1 MSNPHSKNSENLK
14 TSDSIES
21 EPVQAES
28 AKSTPV
34 PAKLTRSKPTKS
46 LRIAIFT
53 DVFLGIPGGIPSSI
67 RAQKTALE
75 SLGHQVTIFCPGT
88 QQDFENPLSKFGAN
102 HDPNIILVPTAK
114 FLINGASF
122 SKWTK
127 QIVHFIEKKYPN
139 LAETFD
145 LFHIHYE
152 ATTSMAGLILAK
164 KHHIKTI
171 QTMHGRED
179 MAIAINVPHP
189 FKTLAATGINLI
201 HRTTLKSILKN
212 SPKPDYQNPVLKKS
226 PDLNYQNAEIKSSSQ
241 PDHQNPEL
249 KNLAPT
255 IARRQMW
262 QMMTRQA
269 NLADQVI
276 TPSAHFAKKLRLFGV
291 TRPISVISNGI
302 NDQEITNF
310 TPKIRTYQNHEPLRI
325 LWFSRLSKEK
335 RILPFLESL
344 QIAQKLEPNFRFI
357 FTIIGDGN
365 QISKVQKFCKKHFDE
380 TSIKILGTIPHQ
392 EILQKYTEDQHL
404 SIINSYQFD
413 TQGLTILEAAACNL
427 PVIYADPDMTEIV
440 PNHGGLCAKSP
451 TPRAMA
457 KLLLKIHRQPELIQK
472 LSQNL
477 AASEKTYL
485 QSHQIEKLL
494 KLYRQLS

>member
-1 MSNPHSKNSENLK
+1 MSNPHSKNPESLKHQNLK
-14 TSDSIES
+14 G
-21 EPVQAES
+21 QNL
-28 AKSTPV
+28 KN
-34 PAKLTRSKPTKS
+34 PAPTKAF
-46 LRIAIFT
+46 RIAIFT

-88 QQDFENPLSKFGAN
+88 QQDFENPLSQFGAN

-114 FLINGASF
+114 FLVNGAPF

-127 QIVHFIEKKYPN
+127 YVTRFIEQKYPN

-145 LFHIHYE
+145 LFHVHYE
-152 ATTSMAGLILAK
+152 ATTSMAGLLLAK
-164 KHHIKTI
+164 KYGIKVI

-201 HRTTLKSILKN
+201 HRTTLKPIAKKSL
-212 SPKPDYQNPVLKKS
+212 KPDYQNT
-226 PDLNYQNAEIKSSSQ
+226 EI
-241 PDHQNPEL
+241 

-262 QMMTRQA
+262 QMMVRQA

-276 TPSAHFAKKLRLFGV
+276 TPSAHFAKKLQLFGV

-302 NDQEITNF
+302 ADQEMTNF
-310 TPKIRTYQNHEPLRI
+310 TPQVRSYQRSEPLRI

-344 QIAQKLEPNFRFI
+344 KLAQELEPNFRFI

-365 QISKVQKFCKKHFDE
+365 QMSKVQKFCKKHFDE
-380 TSIKILGTIPHQ
+380 ASIKIFGTIPHQ
-392 EILQKYTEDQHL
+392 EILQKYTKDQHL

-427 PVIYADPDMTEIV
+427 PVIYADPDMSEIV

-451 TPRAMA
+451 NPCAMTE
-457 KLLLKIHRQPELIQK
+457 LLLKIYHQPELIQK

-485 QSHQIEKLL
+485 QSQQIEKLL

>member
-1 MSNPHSKNSENLK
+1 MSNPHSKNPESLKHQNLK
-14 TSDSIES
+14 G
-21 EPVQAES
+21 QNL
-28 AKSTPV
+28 KN
-34 PAKLTRSKPTKS
+34 PAPTKA

-88 QQDFENPLSKFGAN
+88 QQDFENPLSQFGAN

-114 FLINGASF
+114 FLVNGAPF

-127 QIVHFIEKKYPN
+127 HVIRFIEEKYPN
-139 LAETFD
+139 LTESFD
-145 LFHIHYE
+145 FFHIHYE

-164 KHHIKTI
+164 KYHIKTI

-189 FKTLAATGINLI
+189 FKTIAATGINLI
-201 HRTTLKSILKN
+201 HRTTLKSISKK
-212 SPKPDYQNPVLKKS
+212 SPRPDYQNPEPKKS
-226 PDLNYQNAEIKSSSQ
+226 PSLNYQNAKI
-241 PDHQNPEL
+241 

-255 IARRQMW
+255 IARREMW

-276 TPSAHFAKKLRLFGV
+276 TPSAHFAKKLQLFGV

-302 NDQEITNF
+302 ADQEIANF
-310 TPKIRTYQNHEPLRI
+310 TPRIRTYQDHEPLRI

-344 QIAQKLEPNFRFI
+344 KLAQELEPDFRFI

-365 QISKVQKFCKKHFDE
+365 QMSKVRKFCKKHFDE
-380 TSIKILGTIPHQ
+380 ASIKILGTIPHQ
-392 EILQKYTEDQHL
+392 EILQKYTKDQHL

-427 PVIYADPDMTEIV
+427 PVIYADPDMSEIV

-451 TPRAMA
+451 APRAMA
-457 KLLLKIHRQPELIQK
+457 ELLLKIHHQPEIIQK

-494 KLYRQLS
+494 DLYYQLS

>member
-1 MSNPHSKNSENLK
+1 MSNPHSKNPESLKHQNLK
-14 TSDSIES
+14 G
-21 EPVQAES
+21 QNL
-28 AKSTPV
+28 KN
-34 PAKLTRSKPTKS
+34 PAPTKA

-88 QQDFENPLSKFGAN
+88 QQDFENPLSQFGAN

-114 FLINGASF
+114 FLVNGAPF

-127 QIVHFIEKKYPN
+127 YVTRFIEQKYPN

-145 LFHIHYE
+145 LFHVHYE
-152 ATTSMAGLILAK
+152 ATTSMAGLLLAK
-164 KHHIKTI
+164 KYGIKVI

-201 HRTTLKSILKN
+201 HRTTLKPIAKKSL
-212 SPKPDYQNPVLKKS
+212 KPDYQNT
-226 PDLNYQNAEIKSSSQ
+226 EI
-241 PDHQNPEL
+241 

-262 QMMTRQA
+262 QMMVRQA

-276 TPSAHFAKKLRLFGV
+276 TPSAHFAKKLQLFGV

-302 NDQEITNF
+302 ADQEMTNF
-310 TPKIRTYQNHEPLRI
+310 TPQVRSYQRSEPLRI

-344 QIAQKLEPNFRFI
+344 KLAQELEPNFRFI

-365 QISKVQKFCKKHFDE
+365 QMSKVQKFCKKHFDE
-380 TSIKILGTIPHQ
+380 ASIKFFGTIPHQ
-392 EILQKYTEDQHL
+392 EILQKYTKDQHL

-427 PVIYADPDMTEIV
+427 PVIYADPDMSEIV

-451 TPRAMA
+451 NPCAMTE
-457 KLLLKIHRQPELIQK
+457 LLLKIYHQPELIQK

-485 QSHQIEKLL
+485 QSQQIEKLL

>member
-1 MSNPHSKNSENLK
+1 MSNPHSKLH
-14 TSDSIES
+14 
-21 EPVQAES
+21 
-28 AKSTPV
+28 
-34 PAKLTRSKPTKS
+34 
-46 LRIAIFT
+46 IAIFT

-67 RAQKTALE
+67 RAQKASLE
-75 SLGHQVTIFCPGT
+75 ALGHQVTIFCPGT
-88 QQDFENPLSKFGAN
+88 QKDYSNPLNKFGAD

-114 FLINGASF
+114 FLVNGAPF

-127 QIVHFIEKKYPN
+127 YVTRFIEQKYPN
-139 LAETFD
+139 LAEAFD

-152 ATTSMAGLILAK
+152 ATTSMAGLLLAK
-164 KHHIKTI
+164 KYSIKVV

-201 HRTTLKSILKN
+201 HRTTLKPIAKKSL
-212 SPKPDYQNPVLKKS
+212 KPDYQNT
-226 PDLNYQNAEIKSSSQ
+226 EI
-241 PDHQNPEL
+241 

-255 IARRQMW
+255 IARREMW
-262 QMMTRQA
+262 QMMVRQA

-276 TPSAHFAKKLRLFGV
+276 TPSTHFAKKLQLFGV

-302 NDQEITNF
+302 ADQEMTNF
-310 TPKIRTYQNHEPLRI
+310 TPQVRSYQRSEPLRI

-344 QIAQKLEPNFRFI
+344 RIAQELEPNFRFV

-365 QISKVQKFCKKHFDE
+365 QMSKVRKFCKKHFDE
-380 TSIKILGTIPHQ
+380 ASIKILGTIPHQ
-392 EILQKYTEDQHL
+392 EILQKYTKDQHL

-427 PVIYADPDMTEIV
+427 PVIYADPDMSEIV

-451 TPRAMA
+451 APRAMA
-457 KLLLKIHRQPELIQK
+457 ELLLKIYHQPELIQK

>member
-1 MSNPHSKNSENLK
+1 MPNPHSKLH
-14 TSDSIES
+14 
-21 EPVQAES
+21 
-28 AKSTPV
+28 
-34 PAKLTRSKPTKS
+34 
-46 LRIAIFT
+46 IAIFT

-67 RAQKTALE
+67 RAQKTSLE
-75 SLGHQVTIFCPGT
+75 ALGHQVTIFCPGT
-88 QQDFENPLSKFGAN
+88 QKDYSNPLNKFGAD

-114 FLINGASF
+114 FLVNGAPF

-127 QIVHFIEKKYPN
+127 YVTRFIEKKYPN

-152 ATTSMAGLILAK
+152 ATTSMAGLLLAK
-164 KHHIKTI
+164 KYGIKVV

-201 HRTTLKSILKN
+201 HRTTLKSIAKK
-212 SPKPDYQNPVLKKS
+212 SPKPDYQNT
-226 PDLNYQNAEIKSSSQ
+226 EI
-241 PDHQNPEL
+241 

-255 IARRQMW
+255 IARREMW
-262 QMMTRQA
+262 QMMNRQA

-276 TPSAHFAKKLRLFGV
+276 TPSAHVAKKLQLFGV

-302 NDQEITNF
+302 ADQEIANF
-310 TPKIRTYQNHEPLRI
+310 TPKIRNYQRSEPLRI

-344 QIAQKLEPNFRFI
+344 RIAQKLEPNFRFI
-357 FTIIGDGN
+357 FTIVGDGN
-365 QISKVQKFCKKHFDE
+365 QMSKVQKFCKKHFDE
-380 TSIKILGTIPHQ
+380 ASIKILGTIPHQ

-427 PVIYADPDMTEIV
+427 PVIYADPDMSEIV

-451 TPRAMA
+451 TPHAMA
-457 KLLLKIHRQPELIQK
+457 ELLLKIYHQPEIIQK

-485 QSHQIEKLL
+485 QSHQIKKLL
-494 KLYRQLS
+494 DLYFSLLNF

>member
-1 MSNPHSKNSENLK
+1 
-14 TSDSIES
+14 
-21 EPVQAES
+21 
-28 AKSTPV
+28 
-34 PAKLTRSKPTKS
+34 
-46 LRIAIFT
+46 
-53 DVFLGIPGGIPSSI
+53 
-67 RAQKTALE
+67 
-75 SLGHQVTIFCPGT
+75 
-88 QQDFENPLSKFGAN
+88 
-102 HDPNIILVPTAK
+102 
-114 FLINGASF
+114 
-122 SKWTK
+122 
-127 QIVHFIEKKYPN
+127 
-139 LAETFD
+139 
-145 LFHIHYE
+145 
-152 ATTSMAGLILAK
+152 MAGLILAK
-164 KHHIKTI
+164 KYHIKTV

-201 HRTTLKSILKN
+201 HRITLKSILKK
-212 SPKPDYQNPVLKKS
+212 SPRLNYQNPEPKKS
-226 PDLNYQNAEIKSSSQ
+226 PSLNYQNAKI
-241 PDHQNPEL
+241 

-255 IARRQMW
+255 IARREMW

-276 TPSAHFAKKLRLFGV
+276 TPSTHFAKKLQLFGV

-302 NDQEITNF
+302 NDQEIAKF
-310 TPKIRTYQNHEPLRI
+310 TPQIRAYQNHKPLRI

-344 QIAQKLEPNFRFI
+344 RIAQELEPNFRFI

-365 QISKVQKFCKKHFDE
+365 QMSKVRKFCRKHFDE
-380 TSIKILGTIPHQ
+380 ASIKILGTIPHQ
-392 EILQKYTEDQHL
+392 EILQKYIEDQHL

-451 TPRAMA
+451 TPHAMA
-457 KLLLKIHRQPELIQK
+457 ELLLKIYHQPEIIQK

-494 KLYRQLS
+494 DLYRQLS

>member
-1 MSNPHSKNSENLK
+1 MPNPHSKLH
-14 TSDSIES
+14 
-21 EPVQAES
+21 
-28 AKSTPV
+28 
-34 PAKLTRSKPTKS
+34 
-46 LRIAIFT
+46 IAIFT

-67 RAQKTALE
+67 RAQKTSLE
-75 SLGHQVTIFCPGT
+75 ALGHQVTIFCPGT
-88 QQDFENPLSKFGAN
+88 QKDYSNPLNKFGAD

-114 FLINGASF
+114 FLVNGAPF

-127 QIVHFIEKKYPN
+127 EVVRFIEQKYPN
-139 LAETFD
+139 LTKSFD

-164 KHHIKTI
+164 KYHIKTI

-201 HRTTLKSILKN
+201 HRITLKSILKK
-212 SPKPDYQNPVLKKS
+212 SPRLNYQNPEPKKSLGLNYQNPEPKKS
-226 PDLNYQNAEIKSSSQ
+226 PGLNYQNAEI
-241 PDHQNPEL
+241 

-255 IARRQMW
+255 IARREMW
-262 QMMTRQA
+262 QMMVRQA

-276 TPSAHFAKKLRLFGV
+276 TPSAHFAKKLQLFGV

-302 NDQEITNF
+302 SDQEIANF
-310 TPKIRTYQNHEPLRI
+310 TPRIRTYQDHEPLRI

-344 QIAQKLEPNFRFI
+344 RIAQELEPNFRFI

-365 QISKVQKFCKKHFDE
+365 QMSKVQKFCKKHFDE
-380 TSIKILGTIPHQ
+380 ASIKILGTIPHQ
-392 EILQKYTEDQHL
+392 EILQKYTKDQHL

-427 PVIYADPDMTEIV
+427 PVIYADPDMSEIV
-440 PNHGGLCAKSP
+440 PNHCGLCAKSP
-451 TPRAMA
+451 SPRAMA
-457 KLLLKIHRQPELIQK
+457 ELLLKIHHQPEIIQK

-477 AASEKTYL
+477 AASKKTYL

-494 KLYRQLS
+494 DLYRQLS

>member
-1 MSNPHSKNSENLK
+1 MPNPHSKLH
-14 TSDSIES
+14 
-21 EPVQAES
+21 
-28 AKSTPV
+28 
-34 PAKLTRSKPTKS
+34 
-46 LRIAIFT
+46 IAIFT

-67 RAQKTALE
+67 RAQKTSLE
-75 SLGHQVTIFCPGT
+75 ALGHQVTIFCPGT
-88 QQDFENPLSKFGAN
+88 QQDFENPLSQFGAN

-114 FLINGASF
+114 FLVNGAPF

-127 QIVHFIEKKYPN
+127 QVVRFIEGKYPN
-139 LAETFD
+139 LTESFD

-164 KHHIKTI
+164 KYHIKTV

-189 FKTLAATGINLI
+189 FKTIAATGINLI
-201 HRTTLKSILKN
+201 HRTTLKSISKK
-212 SPKPDYQNPVLKKS
+212 SPRPDYQNPEPKKS
-226 PDLNYQNAEIKSSSQ
+226 PGLNYQNAEI
-241 PDHQNPEL
+241 

-255 IARRQMW
+255 IARREMW

-276 TPSAHFAKKLRLFGV
+276 TPSAHFAKKLQLFGV

-302 NDQEITNF
+302 ADQEMTNF
-310 TPKIRTYQNHEPLRI
+310 TPKIRIYQNNEPLRI

-344 QIAQKLEPNFRFI
+344 RIAQKLEPNFRFI

-365 QISKVQKFCKKHFDE
+365 QMSKVRKFCRKHFDE
-380 TSIKILGTIPHQ
+380 ASIKILGTIPHQ

-451 TPRAMA
+451 TPHAMA
-457 KLLLKIHRQPELIQK
+457 ELLLKIYHQPEIIQK

-494 KLYRQLS
+494 GLYRQLS

>member
-1 MSNPHSKNSENLK
+1 MSNPHSKNPESLKYQNLK
-14 TSDSIES
+14 G
-21 EPVQAES
+21 QNL
-28 AKSTPV
+28 KN
-34 PAKLTRSKPTKS
+34 PAPTKA

-88 QQDFENPLSKFGAN
+88 QQDFENPLSQFGAN

-114 FLINGASF
+114 FLVNGAPF

-127 QIVHFIEKKYPN
+127 YVTRFIEQKYPN
-139 LAETFD
+139 LTETFD
-145 LFHIHYE
+145 LFHVHYE
-152 ATTSMAGLILAK
+152 ATTSMAGLLLAK
-164 KHHIKTI
+164 KYGIKVI

-201 HRTTLKSILKN
+201 HRTTLKPIAKKSL
-212 SPKPDYQNPVLKKS
+212 KPDYQNT
-226 PDLNYQNAEIKSSSQ
+226 EI
-241 PDHQNPEL
+241 

-262 QMMTRQA
+262 QMMVRQA

-276 TPSAHFAKKLRLFGV
+276 TPSAHFAKKLQLFGV

-302 NDQEITNF
+302 ADQEMTNF
-310 TPKIRTYQNHEPLRI
+310 TPQVRSYQRSEPLRI

-344 QIAQKLEPNFRFI
+344 KLTQELEPNFRFI

-365 QISKVQKFCKKHFDE
+365 QMSKVQKFCKKHFDE
-380 TSIKILGTIPHQ
+380 ASIKILGTIPHQ
-392 EILQKYTEDQHL
+392 EILQKYTKDQHL

-427 PVIYADPDMTEIV
+427 PVIYADPDMSEIV

-451 TPRAMA
+451 NPCAMTE
-457 KLLLKIHRQPELIQK
+457 LLLKIYHQPELIQK

-485 QSHQIEKLL
+485 QSQQIEKLL

>member
-1 MSNPHSKNSENLK
+1 MSNPHSKNPQSLKYQNLTDQNLK
-14 TSDSIES
+14 N
-21 EPVQAES
+21 S
-28 AKSTPV
+28 A
-34 PAKLTRSKPTKS
+34 PAKA

-88 QQDFENPLSKFGAN
+88 QQDFENPLSQFGAN

-114 FLINGASF
+114 FLVNGAPF

-127 QIVHFIEKKYPN
+127 YVTRFIEQKYPN

-145 LFHIHYE
+145 LFHVHYE
-152 ATTSMAGLILAK
+152 ATTSMAGLLLAK
-164 KHHIKTI
+164 KYGIKVI

-201 HRTTLKSILKN
+201 HRTTLKPIAKKSL
-212 SPKPDYQNPVLKKS
+212 KPDYQNT
-226 PDLNYQNAEIKSSSQ
+226 EI
-241 PDHQNPEL
+241 

-262 QMMTRQA
+262 QMMVRQA

-276 TPSAHFAKKLRLFGV
+276 TPSAHFAKKLQLFGV

-302 NDQEITNF
+302 ADQEMTNF
-310 TPKIRTYQNHEPLRI
+310 TPQVRSYQRSEPLRI

-344 QIAQKLEPNFRFI
+344 KLAQELEPNFRFI

-365 QISKVQKFCKKHFDE
+365 QMSKVQKFCKKHFDE
-380 TSIKILGTIPHQ
+380 ASIKIFGTIPHQ
-392 EILQKYTEDQHL
+392 EILQKYTKDQHL

-427 PVIYADPDMTEIV
+427 PVIYADPDMSEIV

-451 TPRAMA
+451 NPCAMTE
-457 KLLLKIHRQPELIQK
+457 LLLKIYHQPELIQK

-485 QSHQIEKLL
+485 QSQQIEKLL

>member
-14 TSDSIES
+14 H
-21 EPVQAES
+21 QNF
-28 AKSTPV
+28 KSQNPKN
-34 PAKLTRSKPTKS
+34 PAPTKT

-88 QQDFENPLSKFGAN
+88 QQDFENPLSQFGAN

-114 FLINGASF
+114 FLVNGAPF

-127 QIVHFIEKKYPN
+127 HVIRFIEEKYPN
-139 LAETFD
+139 LTESFD
-145 LFHIHYE
+145 FFHIHYE

-164 KHHIKTI
+164 KYHIKTI

-189 FKTLAATGINLI
+189 FKTIAATGINLI
-201 HRTTLKSILKN
+201 HCTTLKSISKK
-212 SPKPDYQNPVLKKS
+212 SPRPDYQNPEPKKS
-226 PDLNYQNAEIKSSSQ
+226 PSLNYQNTKI
-241 PDHQNPEL
+241 

-255 IARRQMW
+255 IARREMW

-276 TPSAHFAKKLRLFGV
+276 TPSAHFAKKLQLLGV
-291 TRPISVISNGI
+291 IRPISVISNGI
-302 NDQEITNF
+302 ADQEIANF
-310 TPKIRTYQNHEPLRI
+310 TPKIRNYQRSEPLRI

-344 QIAQKLEPNFRFI
+344 RIAQKLEPNFRFI

-365 QISKVQKFCKKHFDE
+365 QMPKVQKFCKKHFDE
-380 TSIKILGTIPHQ
+380 ASIKILGTIPHQ

-427 PVIYADPDMTEIV
+427 PVIYADPDMSEIV

-451 TPRAMA
+451 TPHAMA
-457 KLLLKIHRQPELIQK
+457 ELLLKIYHQPEIIQK

-485 QSHQIEKLL
+485 QSHQIKKLL
-494 KLYRQLS
+494 NLYFSLLNF

>member
-1 MSNPHSKNSENLK
+1 MSNPHSKNPESLKYQNLK
-14 TSDSIES
+14 G
-21 EPVQAES
+21 QNL
-28 AKSTPV
+28 KN
-34 PAKLTRSKPTKS
+34 PAPTKA

-88 QQDFENPLSKFGAN
+88 QQDFENPLSQFGAN

-114 FLINGASF
+114 FLVNGAPF

-127 QIVHFIEKKYPN
+127 EVVRFIEQKYPN
-139 LAETFD
+139 LTKSFD

-164 KHHIKTI
+164 KYHIKTI

-189 FKTLAATGINLI
+189 FKTIAATGINLI
-201 HRTTLKSILKN
+201 HRTTLKSISKK
-212 SPKPDYQNPVLKKS
+212 SPRPDYQNPEPKKS
-226 PDLNYQNAEIKSSSQ
+226 PSLNYQNAKI
-241 PDHQNPEL
+241 

-255 IARRQMW
+255 IARREMW
-262 QMMTRQA
+262 QMMVRQA

-276 TPSAHFAKKLRLFGV
+276 TPSAHFAKKLQLFGV

-302 NDQEITNF
+302 ADQEMTNF
-310 TPKIRTYQNHEPLRI
+310 TPQVRSYQRSEPLRI

-344 QIAQKLEPNFRFI
+344 KLAQELEPNFRFI

-365 QISKVQKFCKKHFDE
+365 QMSKVQKFCKKHFDE
-380 TSIKILGTIPHQ
+380 ASIKIFGTIPHQ
-392 EILQKYTEDQHL
+392 EILQKYTKDQHL

-427 PVIYADPDMTEIV
+427 PVIYADPDMSEIV

-451 TPRAMA
+451 NPCAMTE
-457 KLLLKIHRQPELIQK
+457 LLLKIYHQPELIQK

-477 AASEKTYL
+477 AANEKTYL
-485 QSHQIEKLL
+485 QSQQIEKLL

>member
-1 MSNPHSKNSENLK
+1 MLNPHSQNLENLK
-14 TSDSIES
+14 TSG
-21 EPVQAES
+21 
-28 AKSTPV
+28 
-34 PAKLTRSKPTKS
+34 PTKS
-46 LRIAIFT
+46 EPTQLSSLQSEPTKTLRIAIFT

-114 FLINGASF
+114 FLINGAPF

-127 QIVHFIEKKYPN
+127 QVVRFIEQKYPN

-152 ATTSMAGLILAK
+152 ATTSMAGLLLAK
-164 KHHIKTI
+164 KYNIKVV

-189 FKTLAATGINLI
+189 FKTLVATGINII
-201 HRTTLKSILKN
+201 HRATLKSITKK
-212 SPKPDYQNPVLKKS
+212 SPKPDYQNP
-226 PDLNYQNAEIKSSSQ
+226 EI
-241 PDHQNPEL
+241 

-255 IARRQMW
+255 IARREMW
-262 QMMTRQA
+262 QMMVRQA

-276 TPSAHFAKKLRLFGV
+276 TPSAHFAKKLQLFGV

-302 NDQEITNF
+302 ADQEMTNF
-310 TPKIRTYQNHEPLRI
+310 TPQIRTYQDHEPLRI

-344 QIAQKLEPNFRFI
+344 QIAQELEPNFRFI

-365 QISKVQKFCKKHFDE
+365 QMSKVQKFCKKHFDE
-380 TSIKILGTIPHQ
+380 ASIKVLGTIPHQ
-392 EILQKYTEDQHL
+392 EIFQKYTKDQHL

-427 PVIYADPDMTEIV
+427 PVIYADPDMSEIV

-451 TPRAMA
+451 APRAMA
-457 KLLLKIHRQPELIQK
+457 ELLLKIHHQPELIQK

>member
-1 MSNPHSKNSENLK
+1 MSNPHSKNPESLKHQNLK
-14 TSDSIES
+14 G
-21 EPVQAES
+21 QNL
-28 AKSTPV
+28 KN
-34 PAKLTRSKPTKS
+34 PAPTKA

-88 QQDFENPLSKFGAN
+88 QQDFENPLSQFGAN

-114 FLINGASF
+114 FLVNGAPF

-127 QIVHFIEKKYPN
+127 EVVRFIEQKYPN

-164 KHHIKTI
+164 KHHIKTV

-179 MAIAINVPHP
+179 IAIAINVPHP

-201 HRTTLKSILKN
+201 HRTTLKSISKK
-212 SPKPDYQNPVLKKS
+212 SPRPNYQNPKPKKS
-226 PDLNYQNAEIKSSSQ
+226 PGLNYQNAEI
-241 PDHQNPEL
+241 

-255 IARRQMW
+255 IARREMW

-276 TPSAHFAKKLRLFGV
+276 TPSAHFAKKLQLFGV

-302 NDQEITNF
+302 SNQEIANF
-310 TPKIRTYQNHEPLRI
+310 TPQIRTYQNDEPLRI

-344 QIAQKLEPNFRFI
+344 KLAQELEPNFRFI

-365 QISKVQKFCKKHFDE
+365 QMSKVRKFCRKHFDE
-380 TSIKILGTIPHQ
+380 ASIKILGTIPHQ

-427 PVIYADPDMTEIV
+427 PVIYADPDMSEIV

-451 TPRAMA
+451 APRAIA
-457 KLLLKIHRQPELIQK
+457 ELLLEIYHQPEIIQK

-494 KLYRQLS
+494 GLYRQLS

>member
-1 MSNPHSKNSENLK
+1 MSNPHSQNLENLK
-14 TSDSIES
+14 TSNSIES

-28 AKSTPV
+28 AKSKPV
-34 PAKLTRSKPTKS
+34 QAKLTRSKPSKS

-67 RAQKTALE
+67 RAQKASLKA
-75 SLGHQVTIFCPGT
+75 LGHQVTIFCPGT

-114 FLINGASF
+114 FLINDAPF

-127 QIVHFIEKKYPN
+127 QVVRFIEKKYPN
-139 LAETFD
+139 LNESFD

-164 KHHIKTI
+164 KYHIKTI

-201 HRTTLKSILKN
+201 HRTTLKSISKK
-212 SPKPDYQNPVLKKS
+212 SPKSGYQNPEPKKS
-226 PDLNYQNAEIKSSSQ
+226 PGLNYQNAEV
-241 PDHQNPEL
+241 

-344 QIAQKLEPNFRFI
+344 RIAQELEPNFRFV

-365 QISKVQKFCKKHFDE
+365 QMSKVRKFCKKHFDE
-380 TSIKILGTIPHQ
+380 ASIKILGTIPHQ

-427 PVIYADPDMTEIV
+427 PVIYADPDMSEIV

-451 TPRAMA
+451 APRAMA
-457 KLLLKIHRQPELIQK
+457 ELLLKIHRQSELIQK

-494 KLYRQLS
+494 KLYHQLS

>member
-1 MSNPHSKNSENLK
+1 MSNPHSKNPESLKHQNLK
-14 TSDSIES
+14 D
-21 EPVQAES
+21 QNL
-28 AKSTPV
+28 KN
-34 PAKLTRSKPTKS
+34 PAPTKA

-88 QQDFENPLSKFGAN
+88 QQDFENPLSQFGAN

-114 FLINGASF
+114 FLVNGAPF

-127 QIVHFIEKKYPN
+127 HVIRFIEEKYPN
-139 LAETFD
+139 LTESFD
-145 LFHIHYE
+145 FFHIHYE

-164 KHHIKTI
+164 KYHIKTI

-189 FKTLAATGINLI
+189 FKTIAATGINLI
-201 HRTTLKSILKN
+201 HRTTLKSILKKF
-212 SPKPDYQNPVLKKS
+212 PKPNYQNPEPKKS
-226 PDLNYQNAEIKSSSQ
+226 PSLNYQNTEI
-241 PDHQNPEL
+241 

-262 QMMTRQA
+262 QMMVRQA

-276 TPSAHFAKKLRLFGV
+276 TPSAHFAKKLQLFGV

-302 NDQEITNF
+302 ADQEMTNF
-310 TPKIRTYQNHEPLRI
+310 TPKIRIYQNNEPLRI

-344 QIAQKLEPNFRFI
+344 RIAQKLEPNFRFI

-365 QISKVQKFCKKHFDE
+365 QMSKVRKFCRKHFDE
-380 TSIKILGTIPHQ
+380 ASIKILGTIPHQ

-427 PVIYADPDMTEIV
+427 PVIYADPDMSEIV

-451 TPRAMA
+451 APRAMA
-457 KLLLKIHRQPELIQK
+457 ELLLKIYHQPELIQK

>member
-14 TSDSIES
+14 HQNLKGQS
-21 EPVQAES
+21 P
-28 AKSTPV
+28 KN
-34 PAKLTRSKPTKS
+34 PAPTKTF
-46 LRIAIFT
+46 RIAIFT

-88 QQDFENPLSKFGAN
+88 QQDFENPLSQFGAN

-114 FLINGASF
+114 FLVNGAPF

-127 QIVHFIEKKYPN
+127 QVVRFIEGKYPN
-139 LAETFD
+139 LTESFD

-164 KHHIKTI
+164 KYHIKTV

-189 FKTLAATGINLI
+189 FKTIAATGINLI
-201 HRTTLKSILKN
+201 HRTTLKSILKKF
-212 SPKPDYQNPVLKKS
+212 PKPNYQNPEPKKS
-226 PDLNYQNAEIKSSSQ
+226 PSLNYQNTEI
-241 PDHQNPEL
+241 

-255 IARRQMW
+255 IARREMW
-262 QMMTRQA
+262 QMMVRQA

-276 TPSAHFAKKLRLFGV
+276 TPSAHFAKKLQLFGV

-302 NDQEITNF
+302 ADQEIANF
-310 TPKIRTYQNHEPLRI
+310 TPRIRTYQDHEPLRI

-344 QIAQKLEPNFRFI
+344 RIAQELEPNFRFI

-365 QISKVQKFCKKHFDE
+365 QMSKVRKFCRKHFDE
-380 TSIKILGTIPHQ
+380 ASIKILGTIPHQ

-427 PVIYADPDMTEIV
+427 PVIYADPDMSEIV

-451 TPRAMA
+451 APRAMA
-457 KLLLKIHRQPELIQK
+457 ELLLKIHHQPEIIQK

>member
-1 MSNPHSKNSENLK
+1 MSNPHSKNPESLKYQNLK
-14 TSDSIES
+14 G
-21 EPVQAES
+21 QNL
-28 AKSTPV
+28 KN
-34 PAKLTRSKPTKS
+34 PAPTKA

-88 QQDFENPLSKFGAN
+88 QQDFENPLSQFGAN

-114 FLINGASF
+114 FLVNGAPF

-127 QIVHFIEKKYPN
+127 YVTRFIEQKYPN

-145 LFHIHYE
+145 LFHVHYE
-152 ATTSMAGLILAK
+152 ATTSMAGLLLAK
-164 KHHIKTI
+164 KYGIKVI

-201 HRTTLKSILKN
+201 HRTTLKPIAKKSL
-212 SPKPDYQNPVLKKS
+212 KPDYQNT
-226 PDLNYQNAEIKSSSQ
+226 EI
-241 PDHQNPEL
+241 

-262 QMMTRQA
+262 QMMVRQA

-276 TPSAHFAKKLRLFGV
+276 TPSAHFAKKLQLFGV

-302 NDQEITNF
+302 ADQEMTNF
-310 TPKIRTYQNHEPLRI
+310 TPQVRSYQRSEPLRI

-344 QIAQKLEPNFRFI
+344 KLAQELEPNFRFI

-365 QISKVQKFCKKHFDE
+365 QMSKIQKFCKKHFDE
-380 TSIKILGTIPHQ
+380 ASIKIFGTIPHQ
-392 EILQKYTEDQHL
+392 EILQKYTKDQHL

-427 PVIYADPDMTEIV
+427 PVIYADPDMSEIV

-451 TPRAMA
+451 NPCAMTE
-457 KLLLKIHRQPELIQK
+457 LLLKIYHQPELIQK

-485 QSHQIEKLL
+485 QSQQIEKLL

>member
-1 MSNPHSKNSENLK
+1 MSNPHSKNLQIFKNSK
-14 TSDSIES
+14 PVKS

-28 AKSTPV
+28 AKSKPIQ
-34 PAKLTRSKPTKS
+34 SKPTKS

-88 QQDFENPLSKFGAN
+88 QQDFKNPLSKFGAN
-102 HDPNIILVPTAK
+102 HDPNIVLVPTAK
-114 FLINGASF
+114 FLINGAPF

-127 QIVHFIEKKYPN
+127 EVIRFIEKKYPN
-139 LAETFD
+139 LNESFD

-152 ATTSMAGLILAK
+152 ATTSMAGLSLAK
-164 KHHIKTI
+164 KYHIKTI

-179 MAIAINVPHP
+179 MAINVPHP

-212 SPKPDYQNPVLKKS
+212 SPKPDYQNPEPKKS
-226 PDLNYQNAEIKSSSQ
+226 PGLNYQNAEV
-241 PDHQNPEL
+241 

-302 NDQEITNF
+302 ADQEMTNF
-310 TPKIRTYQNHEPLRI
+310 TPKIRTYQNHEPLRV

-344 QIAQKLEPNFRFI
+344 RIAQELEPNFRFI

-365 QISKVQKFCKKHFDE
+365 QMSKVRKFCKKHFDE
-380 TSIKILGTIPHQ
+380 ASIKILGTIPHQ
-392 EILQKYTEDQHL
+392 KILQKYTKNQHL

-451 TPRAMA
+451 APRAMA
-457 KLLLKIHRQPELIQK
+457 ELLLKIHHQPELIQK

>member
-1 MSNPHSKNSENLK
+1 MSNPHSKNPESLKHQNLK
-14 TSDSIES
+14 G
-21 EPVQAES
+21 QNL
-28 AKSTPV
+28 KN
-34 PAKLTRSKPTKS
+34 PAPTKA

-88 QQDFENPLSKFGAN
+88 QQDFENPLSQFGAN

-114 FLINGASF
+114 FLVNGAPF

-127 QIVHFIEKKYPN
+127 YVTRFIEQKYPN

-145 LFHIHYE
+145 LFHVHYE
-152 ATTSMAGLILAK
+152 ATTSMAGLLLAK
-164 KHHIKTI
+164 KYGIKVI

-201 HRTTLKSILKN
+201 HRTTLKPIAKKSL
-212 SPKPDYQNPVLKKS
+212 KPDYQNT
-226 PDLNYQNAEIKSSSQ
+226 EI
-241 PDHQNPEL
+241 

-262 QMMTRQA
+262 QMMVRQA
-269 NLADQVI
+269 NLADQII
-276 TPSAHFAKKLRLFGV
+276 TPSAHFAKKLQLFGV

-302 NDQEITNF
+302 ADQEMTNF
-310 TPKIRTYQNHEPLRI
+310 TPQVRSYQRSEPLRI

-344 QIAQKLEPNFRFI
+344 KLAQELEPNFRFI

-365 QISKVQKFCKKHFDE
+365 QMSKVQKFCKKHFDE
-380 TSIKILGTIPHQ
+380 ASIKIFGTIPHQ
-392 EILQKYTEDQHL
+392 EILQKYTKGQHL

-427 PVIYADPDMTEIV
+427 PVIYADPDMSEIV

-451 TPRAMA
+451 NPCAMTE
-457 KLLLKIHRQPELIQK
+457 LLLKIYHQPELIQK

-485 QSHQIEKLL
+485 QSQQIEKLL

>member
-1 MSNPHSKNSENLK
+1 MSNPHSKNPESLKYQNLK
-14 TSDSIES
+14 G
-21 EPVQAES
+21 QNL
-28 AKSTPV
+28 KN
-34 PAKLTRSKPTKS
+34 PAPTKA

-88 QQDFENPLSKFGAN
+88 QQDFENPLSQFGAN

-114 FLINGASF
+114 FLVNGAPF

-127 QIVHFIEKKYPN
+127 EVVRFIEKKYPN
-139 LAETFD
+139 LTESFD

-164 KHHIKTI
+164 KHYIKTV

-179 MAIAINVPHP
+179 IAIAINVPHP

-201 HRTTLKSILKN
+201 HYTTLKPILKKT
-212 SPKPDYQNPVLKKS
+212 PKSDYRNPEPKKS
-226 PDLNYQNAEIKSSSQ
+226 PGLNYQNTEI
-241 PDHQNPEL
+241 

-255 IARRQMW
+255 IARREMW
-262 QMMTRQA
+262 QMMVRQA

-276 TPSAHFAKKLRLFGV
+276 TPSAHFAKKLQLFGV

-302 NDQEITNF
+302 SDQEIANF
-310 TPKIRTYQNHEPLRI
+310 TPQIRTYQDHEPLRI

-344 QIAQKLEPNFRFI
+344 RIAQELEPNFRFI

-365 QISKVQKFCKKHFDE
+365 QMSKVQKFCKKHFDE

-392 EILQKYTEDQHL
+392 EILQKYTKDQHL

-427 PVIYADPDMTEIV
+427 PVIYADHDMSEIV

-451 TPRAMA
+451 APRAMA
-457 KLLLKIHRQPELIQK
+457 ELLLEIYHQPELIQK

>member
-1 MSNPHSKNSENLK
+1 MSNPHSKNPESLKYQNLK
-14 TSDSIES
+14 G
-21 EPVQAES
+21 QNL
-28 AKSTPV
+28 KN
-34 PAKLTRSKPTKS
+34 PAPTKA

-88 QQDFENPLSKFGAN
+88 QQDFKNPLSKFGAN
-102 HDPNIILVPTAK
+102 CDPNIILVPTAK
-114 FLINGASF
+114 FLVNGAPF
-122 SKWTK
+122 SKWAK
-127 QIVHFIEKKYPN
+127 EVVRFIEGKYPN
-139 LAETFD
+139 LTESFD

-164 KHHIKTI
+164 KYHIKTV

-201 HRTTLKSILKN
+201 HYTTLKSISKK
-212 SPKPDYQNPVLKKS
+212 SSRPDYRNPEPKKS
-226 PDLNYQNAEIKSSSQ
+226 PGLNYQNTEI
-241 PDHQNPEL
+241 

-255 IARRQMW
+255 IARREMW
-262 QMMTRQA
+262 QMMVRQA

-276 TPSAHFAKKLRLFGV
+276 TPSAHFAKKLQLFGV

-302 NDQEITNF
+302 SDQEIANF
-310 TPKIRTYQNHEPLRI
+310 TPRIRTYQDHEPLRI

-344 QIAQKLEPNFRFI
+344 RIAQELEPNFRFI

-365 QISKVQKFCKKHFDE
+365 QMSKVRRFCRKHFDE
-380 TSIKILGTIPHQ
+380 ASIKILGTIPHQ

-413 TQGLTILEAAACNL
+413 TQCLTILEAAACNL
-427 PVIYADPDMTEIV
+427 PVIYADPDMSEIV

-451 TPRAMA
+451 APRAMA
-457 KLLLKIHRQPELIQK
+457 ELLLKIHHQPEIIQK

-494 KLYRQLS
+494 DLYRQLS

>member
-1 MSNPHSKNSENLK
+1 MSNPHSKNSKNIK
-14 TSDSIES
+14 YQNFKGQN
-21 EPVQAES
+21 P
-28 AKSTPV
+28 KN
-34 PAKLTRSKPTKS
+34 PAPTKT

-67 RAQKTALE
+67 RAQKASLE

-102 HDPNIILVPTAK
+102 HDPNIILVPTDK
-114 FLINGASF
+114 FLINGAPF

-127 QIVHFIEKKYPN
+127 QVVRFIEQKYPN

-152 ATTSMAGLILAK
+152 ATTSMAGLLLAK
-164 KHHIKTI
+164 KYNIKI
-171 QTMHGRED
+171 VQTMHGRED

-189 FKTLAATGINLI
+189 FKTLVATGINII
-201 HRTTLKSILKN
+201 HRATLKSITKK
-212 SPKPDYQNPVLKKS
+212 SPKPDYQNP
-226 PDLNYQNAEIKSSSQ
+226 EI
-241 PDHQNPEL
+241 

-255 IARRQMW
+255 IARREMW
-262 QMMTRQA
+262 RMMTRQA

-276 TPSAHFAKKLRLFGV
+276 TPSAHFAKKLQLFGV
-291 TRPISVISNGI
+291 TRPISIISNGI
-302 NDQEITNF
+302 ADQEIANF
-310 TPKIRTYQNHEPLRI
+310 TPKIRTYRNHEPLRI

-344 QIAQKLEPNFRFI
+344 QIAQELEPNFRFI

-365 QISKVQKFCKKHFDE
+365 QMSKVQKFCKKHFDE
-380 TSIKILGTIPHQ
+380 ASIKILGTIPHQ
-392 EILQKYTEDQHL
+392 EILQKYTKDQHL

-427 PVIYADPDMTEIV
+427 PVIYADPDMSEIV

-451 TPRAMA
+451 APRAMA
-457 KLLLKIHRQPELIQK
+457 ELLLKIHHQPELIQK

>member
-1 MSNPHSKNSENLK
+1 MPNPHSKLH
-14 TSDSIES
+14 
-21 EPVQAES
+21 
-28 AKSTPV
+28 
-34 PAKLTRSKPTKS
+34 
-46 LRIAIFT
+46 IAIFT
-53 DVFLGIPGGIPSSI
+53 DVFLGIPGGILSSI
-67 RAQKTALE
+67 RAQKTSLE
-75 SLGHQVTIFCPGT
+75 ALGHQVTIFCPGT
-88 QQDFENPLSKFGAN
+88 QKDYSNPLNKFGAD

-114 FLINGASF
+114 FLVNGAPF

-127 QIVHFIEKKYPN
+127 YVTRFIEKKYPN

-152 ATTSMAGLILAK
+152 ATTSMAGLLLAK
-164 KHHIKTI
+164 KYGIKVV

-201 HRTTLKSILKN
+201 HRTTLKSIAKK
-212 SPKPDYQNPVLKKS
+212 SPKPDYQNT
-226 PDLNYQNAEIKSSSQ
+226 EI
-241 PDHQNPEL
+241 

-255 IARRQMW
+255 IARREMW
-262 QMMTRQA
+262 QMMVRQA

-276 TPSAHFAKKLRLFGV
+276 TPSAHFAKKLQLFGV
-291 TRPISVISNGI
+291 THPISVISNGI
-302 NDQEITNF
+302 ADQEIANF
-310 TPKIRTYQNHEPLRI
+310 TPKIRNYQRSEPLRI

-344 QIAQKLEPNFRFI
+344 RIAQKLEPNFRFI

-365 QISKVQKFCKKHFDE
+365 QMSKVQKFCKKHFDE
-380 TSIKILGTIPHQ
+380 ASIKILGTIPHQ
-392 EILQKYTEDQHL
+392 EILQKYTKDQHL

-427 PVIYADPDMTEIV
+427 PVIYADPDMSEIV

-451 TPRAMA
+451 APRAMA
-457 KLLLKIHRQPELIQK
+457 ELLLEIYHQPELIQK

>member
-1 MSNPHSKNSENLK
+1 MSNPHSNNSKNLK
-14 TSDSIES
+14 HQNFKGQN
-21 EPVQAES
+21 PKNLA
-28 AKSTPV
+28 
-34 PAKLTRSKPTKS
+34 PTKA

-88 QQDFENPLSKFGAN
+88 QQDFENPLSQFGAN

-114 FLINGASF
+114 FLVNGAPF

-127 QIVHFIEKKYPN
+127 YVTRFIEQKYPN

-145 LFHIHYE
+145 LFHVHYE
-152 ATTSMAGLILAK
+152 ATTSMAGLLLAK
-164 KHHIKTI
+164 KYGIKVI

-201 HRTTLKSILKN
+201 HRTTLKPIAKKSL
-212 SPKPDYQNPVLKKS
+212 KPDYQNT
-226 PDLNYQNAEIKSSSQ
+226 EI
-241 PDHQNPEL
+241 

-262 QMMTRQA
+262 QMMVRQA

-276 TPSAHFAKKLRLFGV
+276 TPSAHFAKKLQLFGV

-302 NDQEITNF
+302 ADQEMTNF
-310 TPKIRTYQNHEPLRI
+310 TPQVRSYQRSEPLRI

-344 QIAQKLEPNFRFI
+344 KLAQELEPNFRFI

-365 QISKVQKFCKKHFDE
+365 QMSKVQKFCKKHFDE
-380 TSIKILGTIPHQ
+380 ASIKIFGTIPHQ
-392 EILQKYTEDQHL
+392 EILQKYTKDQHL

-427 PVIYADPDMTEIV
+427 PVIYADPDMSEIV

-451 TPRAMA
+451 NPCAMTE
-457 KLLLKIHRQPELIQK
+457 LLLKIYHQPELIQK

-485 QSHQIEKLL
+485 QSQQIEKLL

>member
-1 MSNPHSKNSENLK
+1 MPNPHSKLH
-14 TSDSIES
+14 
-21 EPVQAES
+21 
-28 AKSTPV
+28 
-34 PAKLTRSKPTKS
+34 
-46 LRIAIFT
+46 IAIFT

-67 RAQKTALE
+67 RAQKTSLE
-75 SLGHQVTIFCPGT
+75 ALGHQVTIFCPGT
-88 QQDFENPLSKFGAN
+88 QKDYSNPLNKFGAD

-114 FLINGASF
+114 FLVNGAPF

-127 QIVHFIEKKYPN
+127 YVTRFIEKKYPN

-152 ATTSMAGLILAK
+152 ATTSMAGLLLAK
-164 KHHIKTI
+164 KYGIKVV

-201 HRTTLKSILKN
+201 HRTTLKSIAKK
-212 SPKPDYQNPVLKKS
+212 SPKPDYQNL
-226 PDLNYQNAEIKSSSQ
+226 EIKKSSQ
-241 PDHQNPEL
+241 PDHQNPAL

-255 IARRQMW
+255 IARREMW
-262 QMMTRQA
+262 QMMVRQA

-276 TPSAHFAKKLRLFGV
+276 TPSTHFAKKLQLFGV
-291 TRPISVISNGI
+291 THPISVISNGI
-302 NDQEITNF
+302 ADQEIANF
-310 TPKIRTYQNHEPLRI
+310 TPKIRTYQNNEPLRI

-344 QIAQKLEPNFRFI
+344 RIAQKLEPNFRFI

-365 QISKVQKFCKKHFDE
+365 QMSKVQKFCKKHFDE
-380 TSIKILGTIPHQ
+380 ASIKILGTIPHQ

-427 PVIYADPDMTEIV
+427 PVIYADPDMSEIV

-451 TPRAMA
+451 TPHAMA
-457 KLLLKIHRQPELIQK
+457 ELLLKIYHQPEIIQK

-477 AASEKTYL
+477 AVSEKTYL
-485 QSHQIEKLL
+485 QSHQIKKLL
-494 KLYRQLS
+494 DLYFSLLNF

>member
-14 TSDSIES
+14 H
-21 EPVQAES
+21 QNF
-28 AKSTPV
+28 KSQNPKN
-34 PAKLTRSKPTKS
+34 PAPTKAF
-46 LRIAIFT
+46 RIAIFT

-67 RAQKTALE
+67 RAQKASLE
-75 SLGHQVTIFCPGT
+75 ALGHQVTIFCPGT
-88 QQDFENPLSKFGAN
+88 QKDYSNPLNKFGAN

-114 FLINGASF
+114 FLVNGAPF

-127 QIVHFIEKKYPN
+127 YVMRFIEKKYPN
-139 LAETFD
+139 LAEAFD

-152 ATTSMAGLILAK
+152 ATTSMSGLLFAK
-164 KHHIKTI
+164 KYGIKVV

-189 FKTLAATGINLI
+189 FKTIAATGINLI
-201 HRTTLKSILKN
+201 HRTTLKSISKK
-212 SPKPDYQNPVLKKS
+212 SPRPDYQNPEPKKS
-226 PDLNYQNAEIKSSSQ
+226 PSLNYQNAKI
-241 PDHQNPEL
+241 

-255 IARRQMW
+255 IARREMW

-276 TPSAHFAKKLRLFGV
+276 TPSAHFAKKLQLFGV

-302 NDQEITNF
+302 ADQEIANF
-310 TPKIRTYQNHEPLRI
+310 TPRIRTYQDHEPLRI

-344 QIAQKLEPNFRFI
+344 RIAQELEPDFRFV

-365 QISKVQKFCKKHFDE
+365 QMSKVRKFCKKHFDE
-380 TSIKILGTIPHQ
+380 ASIKILGTIPHQ
-392 EILQKYTEDQHL
+392 EILQKYTKDQHL

-427 PVIYADPDMTEIV
+427 PVIYADPDMSEIV

-451 TPRAMA
+451 APRAMA
-457 KLLLKIHRQPELIQK
+457 ELLLEIYHQPELIQK

>member
-1 MSNPHSKNSENLK
+1 MSNPHSKNPESLKHQNLK
-14 TSDSIES
+14 D
-21 EPVQAES
+21 QNL
-28 AKSTPV
+28 KN
-34 PAKLTRSKPTKS
+34 PAPTKA

-88 QQDFENPLSKFGAN
+88 QKDYSNPLNKFGAD

-114 FLINGASF
+114 FLVNGAPF

-127 QIVHFIEKKYPN
+127 YVMRFIEKKYPN
-139 LAETFD
+139 LAEAFD

-152 ATTSMAGLILAK
+152 ATTSMSGLLLAK
-164 KHHIKTI
+164 KYGIKVV

-189 FKTLAATGINLI
+189 FKTIAATGINLI
-201 HRTTLKSILKN
+201 HRTTLKSISKK
-212 SPKPDYQNPVLKKS
+212 SPRPDYQNPEPKKS
-226 PDLNYQNAEIKSSSQ
+226 PSLNYQNAKI
-241 PDHQNPEL
+241 

-255 IARRQMW
+255 IARREMW

-276 TPSAHFAKKLRLFGV
+276 TPSAHFAKKLQLFGV

-302 NDQEITNF
+302 ADQEIANF
-310 TPKIRTYQNHEPLRI
+310 TPRIRTYQDHEPLRI

-335 RILPFLESL
+335 CILPFLESL
-344 QIAQKLEPNFRFI
+344 RIAQELEPDFRFV

-365 QISKVQKFCKKHFDE
+365 QMSKVRKFCKKHFDE
-380 TSIKILGTIPHQ
+380 ASIKILGTIPHQ
-392 EILQKYTEDQHL
+392 EILQKYTKDQHL

-427 PVIYADPDMTEIV
+427 PVIYADPDMSEIV

-451 TPRAMA
+451 APRAMA
-457 KLLLKIHRQPELIQK
+457 ELLLEIYHQPELIQK

>member
-1 MSNPHSKNSENLK
+1 MSNPHSKNPESLKHQNLK
-14 TSDSIES
+14 G
-21 EPVQAES
+21 QNL
-28 AKSTPV
+28 KN
-34 PAKLTRSKPTKS
+34 PAPTKA

-88 QQDFENPLSKFGAN
+88 QQDFENPLSQFGAN

-114 FLINGASF
+114 FLVNGAPF

-127 QIVHFIEKKYPN
+127 HVIRFIEEKYPN
-139 LAETFD
+139 LTESFD
-145 LFHIHYE
+145 FFHIHYE

-164 KHHIKTI
+164 KYHIKTI

-189 FKTLAATGINLI
+189 FKTIAATGINLI
-201 HRTTLKSILKN
+201 HRTTLKSILKKF
-212 SPKPDYQNPVLKKS
+212 PKPNYQNPEPKKS
-226 PDLNYQNAEIKSSSQ
+226 PSLNYQNTEI
-241 PDHQNPEL
+241 

-262 QMMTRQA
+262 QMMVRQA

-276 TPSAHFAKKLRLFGV
+276 TPSAHFAKKLQLFGV

-302 NDQEITNF
+302 ADQEMTNF
-310 TPKIRTYQNHEPLRI
+310 TPKIRIYQNNEPLRI

-344 QIAQKLEPNFRFI
+344 RIAQKLEPNFRFI

-365 QISKVQKFCKKHFDE
+365 QMSKVRKFCRKHFDE
-380 TSIKILGTIPHQ
+380 ASIKILGTIPHQ

-427 PVIYADPDMTEIV
+427 PVIYADPDMSEIV

-451 TPRAMA
+451 APRSMA
-457 KLLLKIHRQPELIQK
+457 ELLLKIHHQPELIQK

-485 QSHQIEKLL
+485 QSHQIKKLL
-494 KLYRQLS
+494 DLYRQLS

>member
-1 MSNPHSKNSENLK
+1 MSNPHSKNPESLKHQNLK
-14 TSDSIES
+14 G
-21 EPVQAES
+21 QNL
-28 AKSTPV
+28 KN
-34 PAKLTRSKPTKS
+34 PAPTKA

-88 QQDFENPLSKFGAN
+88 QQDFENPLSQFGAN

-114 FLINGASF
+114 FLINGAPF

-127 QIVHFIEKKYPN
+127 YVTRFIEQKYPN

-145 LFHIHYE
+145 LFHVHYE
-152 ATTSMAGLILAK
+152 ATTSMAGLLLAK
-164 KHHIKTI
+164 KYGIKVI

-201 HRTTLKSILKN
+201 HRTTLKPIAKKSL
-212 SPKPDYQNPVLKKS
+212 KPDYQNT
-226 PDLNYQNAEIKSSSQ
+226 EI
-241 PDHQNPEL
+241 

-262 QMMTRQA
+262 QMMVRQA

-276 TPSAHFAKKLRLFGV
+276 TPSAHFAKKLQLFGV

-302 NDQEITNF
+302 ADQEIANF
-310 TPKIRTYQNHEPLRI
+310 TPRIRTYQDHEPLRI

-335 RILPFLESL
+335 RILPFLEAL
-344 QIAQKLEPNFRFI
+344 RIAQELEPNFRFI

-365 QISKVQKFCKKHFDE
+365 QMSKVQKFCKKHFDE
-380 TSIKILGTIPHQ
+380 ASIKILGTIPHQ
-392 EILQKYTEDQHL
+392 EILQKYTKDQHL

-427 PVIYADPDMTEIV
+427 PVIYADPDMSEIV

-451 TPRAMA
+451 APRAMA
-457 KLLLKIHRQPELIQK
+457 ELLLEIYHQPELIQK

>member
-1 MSNPHSKNSENLK
+1 MSNPHSKNPESLKYQNLTDQNLK
-14 TSDSIES
+14 N
-21 EPVQAES
+21 S
-28 AKSTPV
+28 A
-34 PAKLTRSKPTKS
+34 PAKA

-88 QQDFENPLSKFGAN
+88 QQDFENPLSQFGAN

-114 FLINGASF
+114 FLVNGAPF

-127 QIVHFIEKKYPN
+127 QVVRFIEGKYPN
-139 LAETFD
+139 LTESFD

-164 KHHIKTI
+164 KYHIKTV

-201 HRTTLKSILKN
+201 HRITLKSILKK
-212 SPKPDYQNPVLKKS
+212 SPRLNYQNPEPKKS
-226 PDLNYQNAEIKSSSQ
+226 PSLNYQNAKI
-241 PDHQNPEL
+241 

-255 IARRQMW
+255 IARREMW

-276 TPSAHFAKKLRLFGV
+276 TPSAHFAKKLQLFGV

-302 NDQEITNF
+302 NDQEIAKF
-310 TPKIRTYQNHEPLRI
+310 TPQIRAYQNHKPLRI

-344 QIAQKLEPNFRFI
+344 RIAQELEPNFRFI

-365 QISKVQKFCKKHFDE
+365 QMSKVRKFCKKHFDE
-380 TSIKILGTIPHQ
+380 ASIKILGTIPHQ

-427 PVIYADPDMTEIV
+427 PVIYADPDMSEIV

-451 TPRAMA
+451 APRAMA
-457 KLLLKIHRQPELIQK
+457 ELLLEIYHQPELIQK

>member
-14 TSDSIES
+14 H
-21 EPVQAES
+21 QNF
-28 AKSTPV
+28 KSQNPKN
-34 PAKLTRSKPTKS
+34 PAPTKA

-88 QQDFENPLSKFGAN
+88 QQDFENPLSQFGAN

-114 FLINGASF
+114 FLVNGAPF

-127 QIVHFIEKKYPN
+127 HVIRFIEEKYPN
-139 LAETFD
+139 LTESFD
-145 LFHIHYE
+145 FFHIHYE

-164 KHHIKTI
+164 KYHIKTI

-189 FKTLAATGINLI
+189 FKTIAATGINLI
-201 HRTTLKSILKN
+201 HRTTLKSISKK
-212 SPKPDYQNPVLKKS
+212 SPRPDYQNPEPKKS
-226 PDLNYQNAEIKSSSQ
+226 PSLNYQNAKI
-241 PDHQNPEL
+241 

-255 IARRQMW
+255 IARREMW

-276 TPSAHFAKKLRLFGV
+276 TPSAHFAKKLQLFGV

-302 NDQEITNF
+302 ADQEIANF
-310 TPKIRTYQNHEPLRI
+310 TPRIRTYQDHEPLRI

-344 QIAQKLEPNFRFI
+344 RIAQELEPNFRFI

-365 QISKVQKFCKKHFDE
+365 QMSKVRKFCRKHFDE
-380 TSIKILGTIPHQ
+380 ASIKILGTIPHQ
-392 EILQKYTEDQHL
+392 KILQKYTEDQHL

-451 TPRAMA
+451 SPRAMA
-457 KLLLKIHRQPELIQK
+457 ELLLKIHHQPEIIQK

-494 KLYRQLS
+494 GLYRQLS

>member
-1 MSNPHSKNSENLK
+1 MSNPHSKNPESLKHQNLK
-14 TSDSIES
+14 G
-21 EPVQAES
+21 QNL
-28 AKSTPV
+28 KN
-34 PAKLTRSKPTKS
+34 PAPTKA

-88 QQDFENPLSKFGAN
+88 QQDFENPLSQFGAN

-114 FLINGASF
+114 FLVNGAPF

-127 QIVHFIEKKYPN
+127 YVTRFIEQKYPN

-145 LFHIHYE
+145 LFHVHYE
-152 ATTSMAGLILAK
+152 ATTSMAGLLLAK
-164 KHHIKTI
+164 KYGIKVI

-201 HRTTLKSILKN
+201 HRTTLKPIAKKSL
-212 SPKPDYQNPVLKKS
+212 KPDYQNT
-226 PDLNYQNAEIKSSSQ
+226 EI
-241 PDHQNPEL
+241 

-276 TPSAHFAKKLRLFGV
+276 TPSAHFAKKLQLFGV

-302 NDQEITNF
+302 ADQEIANF
-310 TPKIRTYQNHEPLRI
+310 TPRIRTYQDHEPLRI

-344 QIAQKLEPNFRFI
+344 KLAQELEPDFRFI

-365 QISKVQKFCKKHFDE
+365 QMSKVRKFCRKHFDE
-380 TSIKILGTIPHQ
+380 ASIKILGTIPHQ

-427 PVIYADPDMTEIV
+427 PVIYADPDMSEIV

-451 TPRAMA
+451 APRAMA
-457 KLLLKIHRQPELIQK
+457 ELLLEIYHQPEIIQK

-494 KLYRQLS
+494 KLYRQFS

>member
-14 TSDSIES
+14 H
-21 EPVQAES
+21 QNF
-28 AKSTPV
+28 KSQNPKN
-34 PAKLTRSKPTKS
+34 PAPTKT

-88 QQDFENPLSKFGAN
+88 QQDFENPLSQFGAN

-114 FLINGASF
+114 FLVNGAPF

-127 QIVHFIEKKYPN
+127 HVIRFIEEKYPN
-139 LAETFD
+139 LTESFD
-145 LFHIHYE
+145 FFHIHYE

-164 KHHIKTI
+164 KYHIKTI

-189 FKTLAATGINLI
+189 FKTIAATGINLI
-201 HRTTLKSILKN
+201 HRTTLKSISKK
-212 SPKPDYQNPVLKKS
+212 SPRPDYQNPEPKKS
-226 PDLNYQNAEIKSSSQ
+226 PSLNYQNAKI
-241 PDHQNPEL
+241 

-255 IARRQMW
+255 IARREMW

-269 NLADQVI
+269 NLANRVI
-276 TPSAHFAKKLRLFGV
+276 TPSAHFAKKLQLFGV

-302 NDQEITNF
+302 ADQEIANF
-310 TPKIRTYQNHEPLRI
+310 TPRIRTYQDHEPLRI

-344 QIAQKLEPNFRFI
+344 RIAQELEPNFRFI

-365 QISKVQKFCKKHFDE
+365 QMSKVRKFCRKHFDE
-380 TSIKILGTIPHQ
+380 ASIKILGTIPHQ

-451 TPRAMA
+451 APRDMA
-457 KLLLKIHRQPELIQK
+457 ELLLEIYHQPEIIQK

>member
-1 MSNPHSKNSENLK
+1 MSNPHSKDLEIFKNSEP
-14 TSDSIES
+14 TQS
-21 EPVQAES
+21 EPN
-28 AKSTPV
+28 
-34 PAKLTRSKPTKS
+34 RSDPIKP

-67 RAQKTALE
+67 RAQKASLE
-75 SLGHQVTIFCPGT
+75 ALGHQVTIFCPGT
-88 QQDFENPLSKFGAN
+88 QQDYSNPLNKFGAN

-114 FLINGASF
+114 FLVNGAPF

-127 QIVHFIEKKYPN
+127 YVTRFIEKKYQN

-152 ATTSMAGLILAK
+152 ATTSMAGLLLAK
-164 KHHIKTI
+164 KYSIKVV

-201 HRTTLKSILKN
+201 HRTTLKPILNKF
-212 SPKPDYQNPVLKKS
+212 STPDSQNPELKKSLGLNYQNPELKKS
-226 PDLNYQNAEIKSSSQ
+226 PGLNYQNAEIKS
-241 PDHQNPEL
+241 
-249 KNLAPT
+249 LAPT
-255 IARRQMW
+255 IARREMW
-262 QMMTRQA
+262 QMMVRQA
-269 NLADQVI
+269 NLVDQVI

-302 NDQEITNF
+302 NDQEIANF
-310 TPKIRTYQNHEPLRI
+310 TPKIRTYQNDEPLRI

-344 QIAQKLEPNFRFI
+344 RIAQKLEPNFRFV

-365 QISKVQKFCKKHFDE
+365 QMSKVRKFCKKHFDE
-380 TSIKILGTIPHQ
+380 ASIKILGTIPHQ
-392 EILQKYTEDQHL
+392 EILQKYTKNQHL

-427 PVIYADPDMTEIV
+427 PVIYADPDMSEIV

-451 TPRAMA
+451 APRAMA
-457 KLLLKIHRQPELIQK
+457 ELLLKIHRQPEIIQK

-494 KLYRQLS
+494 DLYRQLS

>member
-1 MSNPHSKNSENLK
+1 MSNPHSNNSKNLK
-14 TSDSIES
+14 HQNFKGQN
-21 EPVQAES
+21 PKNLA
-28 AKSTPV
+28 
-34 PAKLTRSKPTKS
+34 PTKA

-67 RAQKTALE
+67 RAQKTSLE
-75 SLGHQVTIFCPGT
+75 ALGHQVTIFCPGT
-88 QQDFENPLSKFGAN
+88 QQDFENPLSQFGAN

-114 FLINGASF
+114 FLVNGAPF

-127 QIVHFIEKKYPN
+127 YVTRFIEQKYPN

-145 LFHIHYE
+145 LFHVHYE
-152 ATTSMAGLILAK
+152 ATTSMAGLLLAK
-164 KHHIKTI
+164 KYGIKVI

-201 HRTTLKSILKN
+201 HRTTLKPIAKKSL
-212 SPKPDYQNPVLKKS
+212 KPDYQNT
-226 PDLNYQNAEIKSSSQ
+226 EI
-241 PDHQNPEL
+241 

-262 QMMTRQA
+262 QMMVRQA

-276 TPSAHFAKKLRLFGV
+276 TPSAHFAKKLQLFGV

-302 NDQEITNF
+302 ADQEMTNF
-310 TPKIRTYQNHEPLRI
+310 TPQVRSYQRSEPLRI

-344 QIAQKLEPNFRFI
+344 KLAQELEPNFRFI

-365 QISKVQKFCKKHFDE
+365 QMFKVQKFCKKHFDE
-380 TSIKILGTIPHQ
+380 ASIKIFGTIPHQ
-392 EILQKYTEDQHL
+392 EILQKYTKDQHL

-427 PVIYADPDMTEIV
+427 PVIYADPDMSEIV

-451 TPRAMA
+451 NPCAMTE
-457 KLLLKIHRQPELIQK
+457 LLLKIYHQPELIQK

-485 QSHQIEKLL
+485 QSQQIEKLL